1 MAILVTTNT
10 LGYGGAEH
18 FSIQL
23 YDKLKKE
30 GEKVLYL
37 SFFNK
42 KSLCKKFSIE
52 EAEIFHLI
60 DKEAGSITSIL
71 LRIFKLLS
79 FINRNKIEIVYCSQP
94 QSALPFWLLKMVKP
108 ALKIVYISMHVY
120 EVADKKERQLWK
132 SKIPQRNTDYFL
144 ALSDFYQN
152 DLISNNKIAQNQC
165 FVNRLPVDTNIFQP
179 STAQLPKENI
189 IIGMCARLE
198 KVKRLDRFIKIVQA
212 AHQLNNNVRGVIYG
226 DGKEKAFLKSLIN
239 DSNIIKIFDPIPNIQ
254 ERVKEFDILLQTTKG
269 PNLGLT
275 TLEALSSGVPCVIIT
290 DDEEEDF
297 MANDTLLNQDVGLVL
312 RYEPIENAKEIIDFI
327 ARKDFSQVRQNTRQ
341 FAIDNYSWESFI
353 STLKN
358 KKLILNCYTQQ

>member
-30 GEKVLYL
+30 NEKTFYL
-37 SFFNK
+37 TFFNK
-42 KSLCKKFSIE
+42 KTLCKKFSIKE
-52 EAEIFHLI
+52 TEIFHLI
-60 DKEAGSITSIL
+60 DKEAGSISSIL

-79 FINRNKIEIVYCSQP
+79 FINRNNIEIIYCCQP

-108 ALKIVYISMHVY
+108 ALKIIYISMHVY
-120 EVADKKERQLWK
+120 DVADKNERHLWK
-132 SKIPQRNTDYFL
+132 SRIPHRGTDYFL

-152 DLISNNKIAQNQC
+152 DLIKNNKIDPKQC
-165 FVNRLPVDTNIFQP
+165 FVNRLPVDTMIFQP
-179 STAQLPKENI
+179 ESTHHTKDNI

-212 AHQLNNNVRGVIYG
+212 AHQLNTNVKGVIYG
-226 DGKEKAFLKSLIN
+226 DGKEKAYLKGLIT
-239 DSNIIKIFDPIPNIQ
+239 DSKSIEIFDPIPNIQ
-254 ERVKEFDILLQTTKG
+254 EQVRKFDILLQTTKG

-290 DDEEEDF
+290 DDEEEDY

-312 RYEPIENAKEIIDFI
+312 RYNPTENAEKIIDFI
-327 ARKDFSQVRQNTRQ
+327 KREDFNQVKQKTRQ

-353 STLKN
+353 STLKDKN
-358 KKLILNCYTQQ
+358 LILNCYTQ